1 MIEQGRP
8 SGKSPSLHPSYRC
21 EAKAER
27 PQIDFLHRRHLF
39 LALSVLLFLAI
50 WVTTASAAG
59 LDYKLGAGDRV
70 KVTVFGHE
78 DLSGEFE
85 VDGSGQLSLPLIQDV
100 DANGIEL
107 DELEER
113 IIDKLRPDY
122 LLNPQVSVEVLNYR
136 PFYILGEVRVPGSY
150 AYVNGMTVVNAVAMA
165 GGFTYRAKETEVVII
180 RANDPSKS
188 KARASQETT
197 VLPGDVIEIPERF
210 F

>member
-1 MIEQGRP
+1 M
-8 SGKSPSLHPSYRC
+8 
-21 EAKAER
+21 
-27 PQIDFLHRRHLF
+27 
-39 LALSVLLFLAI
+39 
-50 WVTTASAAG
+50 
-59 LDYKLGAGDRV
+59 
-70 KVTVFGHE
+70 
-78 DLSGEFE
+78 
-85 VDGSGQLSLPLIQDV
+85 
-100 DANGIEL
+100 